1 MDTAMPQSNPQ
12 AEIQN
17 ILTDVSSSLQ
27 NAPKRKMNKQRLWGV
42 VFFLLVLISVFVVI
56 VIRSK
61 PEQKALSEQEIARI
75 VKVLEDRDSQPVTN
89 IVVQDVSNLLDERTD
104 QEYAPTSSERNDIIS
119 TIENRQ

>member
-1 MDTAMPQSNPQ
+1 MPQSNPQ

-89 IVVQDVSNLLDERTD
+89 IVVQNVSNLLDERTD